1 MTKKVQGTITLDG
14 LVEGRLGEDEAAAR
28 LREWVEFVG
37 QLGLRFNLDV
47 NGGQFSMLPDDAP
60 KSTANLGDVPERS
73 IADALEQLVTALPE
87 DVRPHVFSTLRSA
100 EYRPGEEVQSI
111 YGIGVDG
118 KVDVQRRVVDA
129 QTVAPP
135 EPIDL
140 KTKIRMGLSGLV
152 VALAILGIA
161 SFFVD
166 FGDLWGQTMET
177 ITPMSP
183 DEMNIEMTALE
194 GLIAM
199 EKEVSV
205 TNSRRLKMTIVRG
218 PGFPAD
224 RAALEA
230 MIAAETDASKRLAME
245 ALLRGYVRVEMYDKE
260 GKFYH
265 HAELRIADLF
275 RQPKLPALIQLH
287 AKKRTGRVV
296 FTF

>member
-1 MTKKVQGTITLDG
+1 MTEKIQGTITLDG
-14 LVEGRLGEDEAAAR
+14 LVEGRLGDDEAAGR
-28 LREWVEFVG
+28 LREWVEFIG

-47 NGGQFSMLPDDAP
+47 NGGQFSLLPDDAP

-100 EYRPGEEVQSI
+100 EYRPGEEVQAI

-135 EPIDL
+135 EPIDMR
-140 KTKIRMGLSGLV
+140 TKVRMALSGLV

-166 FGDLWGQTMET
+166 FGDLWGQTMDT

-183 DEMNIEMTALE
+183 DEMAIEMTAFE

-199 EKEVSV
+199 EEEVAIAGG
-205 TNSRRLKMTIVRG
+205 RRLKMTLVRG
-218 PGFPAD
+218 PEFPAD
-224 RAALEA
+224 RKALEK
-230 MIAAETDASKRLAME
+230 MIAAESDAGKRLAME
-245 ALLRGYVRVEMYDKE
+245 ALLRGYIRVEMYDKE
-260 GKFYH
+260 GKYYH

-287 AKKRTGRVV
+287 QKTRTGRVV

>member
-1 MTKKVQGTITLDG
+1 MTEKVQGTITLDG
-14 LVEGRLGEDEAAAR
+14 LVEGRLGDDEAAGR
-28 LREWVEFVG
+28 LREWTAFVD
-37 QLGLRFNLDV
+37 QLGVKFNLDI
-47 NGGQFSMLPDDAP
+47 NGGQFSLLPDDAP
-60 KSTANLGDVPERS
+60 KSTANLGDAPERS
-73 IADALEQLVTALPE
+73 IADALEQLVAALPE
-87 DVRPHVFSTLRSA
+87 DARPHVFSTLRSA

-118 KVDVQRRVVDA
+118 KVEVQRRVVNA

-140 KTKIRMGLSGLV
+140 KTKIRMVLSGLV

-161 SFFVD
+161 SFFVPV
-166 FGDLWGQTMET
+166 GDLWGEAMDT
-177 ITPMSP
+177 ITPMSS
-183 DEMNIEMTALE
+183 DELLIEMTALD

-199 EKEVSV
+199 EEEVAV
-205 TNSRRLKMTIVRG
+205 TSARRLKLTIVRG

-224 RAALEA
+224 HAALEQ
-230 MIAAETDASKRLAME
+230 MIADETDASKRLAME

-260 GKFYH
+260 GKFIGTS
-265 HAELRIADLF
+265 ELRIADLF

-287 AKKRTGRVV
+287 TKTRTGRVV